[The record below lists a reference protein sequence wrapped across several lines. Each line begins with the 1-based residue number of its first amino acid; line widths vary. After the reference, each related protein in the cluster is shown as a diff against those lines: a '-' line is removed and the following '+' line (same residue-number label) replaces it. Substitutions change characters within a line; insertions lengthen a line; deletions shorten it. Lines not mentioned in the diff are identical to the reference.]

1 MQQHRFRID
10 REPDPDPA
18 LQRWRARTFH
28 DGICSE
34 FSILVNFERLT
45 VDLNG
50 LRFAFQVLGMK
61 LSRELS
67 NDSQDEDALATGRF
81 RASPGGSWTV
91 LELFMPGE
99 EVSSCRLGL
108 NANYGQGVLVARGL
122 AERGMLLTRILGPV
136 LASGRSQEMGLVAR
150 SPARTV

>member
-1 MQQHRFRID
+1 
-10 REPDPDPA
+10 
-18 LQRWRARTFH
+18 
-28 DGICSE
+28 
-34 FSILVNFERLT
+34 
-45 VDLNG
+45 
-50 LRFAFQVLGMK
+50 
-61 LSRELS
+61 
-67 NDSQDEDALATGRF
+67 
-81 RASPGGSWTV
+81 
-91 LELFMPGE
+91 MPGE